1 MSKKYQIIN
10 LDKEIKELD
19 ELLKNTKIENELIK
33 IRSARKRLLLKK
45 FKLEND
51 YYITRKLCR

>member
-1 MSKKYQIIN
+1 MSKNYQIIN

-33 IRSARKRLLLKK
+33 IRIARKRLLLKK
-45 FKLEND
+45 FKLE
-51 YYITRKLCR
+51 K